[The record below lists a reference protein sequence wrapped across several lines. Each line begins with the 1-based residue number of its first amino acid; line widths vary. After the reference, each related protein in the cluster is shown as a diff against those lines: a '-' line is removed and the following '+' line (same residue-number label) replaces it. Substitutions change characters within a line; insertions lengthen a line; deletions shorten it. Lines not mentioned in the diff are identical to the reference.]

1 MASKGESGRI
11 AWICMFLA
19 EVCFGFY
26 WIITQSVRWNA
37 IYTYPYNNRLSL
49 RYEENLPDVDIFV
62 CTADPL
68 MEPPTMRF
76 NVEPTSPA
84 SYFQHDA
91 SNLDD
96 DVFAQEWSNT
106 KKLYEDMKSRIEASI
121 ENGSIPNEIKAQHKG
136 FSEWNTKVTKQDH
149 HSIVQILIDGRDH
162 NMVDMD
168 GIRLP
173 TLVYMS
179 REKKPNWPH
188 NFKAGSMNSLI
199 RVSSQ
204 ISNAPIIL
212 NLDCDMYSNDPD
224 AIRESLCFFMDEN
237 QGHKIAYV
245 QYPQRYNN
253 ATKNDI
259 YGNIARVT
267 HEIELAG
274 LGGYGAAL
282 YCGTGCFHRRESL
295 CGRKFSE
302 DQTFDWNNKLQEKA
316 TYKTVEELEEASKVV
331 ANCSYEE
338 GTQWGKQMG
347 LLYGFPVEDI
357 ITGLTIQCRGW
368 KSIYYNP
375 SKPAFLGVAPTILD
389 VALVQHKRW
398 SEGMFQIFISKY
410 CPFIYGHG
418 KIKLGAQMGYCIY
431 LLWAPLSVPTL
442 TYVLVTSLSLLHG
455 ISLFPE
461 VSSLWFLPFAYVFI
475 AKFAYSLA
483 ELISCG
489 DTPKSWW
496 NLQRMLLIRRT
507 TSYFFAFIDAV
518 IKQLGFSQTA
528 FALTTKVVDDDVQR
542 RYEQEMM
549 EFGNSS
555 AMFTIT
561 ATLALLNLISFIW
574 GMKKLVMDATTLEG
588 VGNVILCGLIV
599 IVNVPVYEALF
610 FRSDKGRFPSSV
622 MFRSVVLVSIAST
635 VTAAAAAA
643 TAKAGNGVLV
653 GSCKSTKGIAV
664 AVLDT
669 NAIIQ
674 GGDKLNH
681 SADRFI
687 SIPEVLSEIRDPNS
701 RRSLSFLPFTVDT
714 MEPFPDYLKK
724 VISFARATGDL
735 HTLSDV
741 DLKLIALTYT
751 LEAQF
756 HGTQHLRDCPPLIH
770 MVNVKRLPEKDLP
783 GWGANVPNLKEWEAI
798 EHALDNGAN
807 TNSRILPLKDL
818 SLNVIPLD
826 QQSGRDGSVVIGD
839 GFSKPQK
846 YLPQKKE
853 VKIEGKKM
861 VADGIDAS

>member
-1 MASKGESGRI
+1 MGKQTLHLPLFETKEAKGKTIYKLFASTIFVGILLIWLYRLINMPSKGESGRL

-19 EVCFGFY
+19 EICFGFY
-26 WIITQSVRWNA
+26 WIITQSVRWNV
-37 IYTYPYNNRLSL
+37 IYTYPYKNRLSL

-62 CTADPL
+62 CTADPI
-68 MEPPTMRF
+68 MEPPTMVINTILSVMPYNYPTQKLSIYLSDDGGSQYTFYALLEASQFSKYWIPFCKRF
-76 NVEPTSPA
+76 NVEPRSPA
-84 SYFQHDA
+84 AYFQHDA
-91 SNLDD
+91 SNLNDK
-96 DVFAQEWSNT
+96 VFAQEWFNI

-168 GIRLP
+168 GNRLP

-179 REKKPNWPH
+179 REKKPNLPH

-237 QGHKIAYV
+237 QGHKVAYV

-282 YCGTGCFHRRESL
+282 YCGTGCLHRRESL

-302 DQTFDWNNKLQEKA
+302 DQTFEWNNKLQEKS

-368 KSIYYNP
+368 KSIYYKP

-398 SEGMFQIFISKY
+398 SEGMLQIFISKY

-455 ISLFPE
+455 IPLFPE
-461 VSSLWFLPFAYVFI
+461 V
-475 AKFAYSLA
+475 
-483 ELISCG
+483 
-489 DTPKSWW
+489 
-496 NLQRMLLIRRT
+496 N
-507 TSYFFAFIDAV
+507 
-518 IKQLGFSQTA
+518 QLT
-528 FALTTKVVDDDVQR
+528 
-542 RYEQEMM
+542 
-549 EFGNSS
+549 
-555 AMFTIT
+555 
-561 ATLALLNLISFIW
+561 
-574 GMKKLVMDATTLEG
+574 
-588 VGNVILCGLIV
+588 
-599 IVNVPVYEALF
+599 
-610 FRSDKGRFPSSV
+610 
-622 MFRSVVLVSIAST
+622 
-635 VTAAAAAA
+635 
-643 TAKAGNGVLV
+643 
-653 GSCKSTKGIAV
+653 
-664 AVLDT
+664 
-669 NAIIQ
+669 
-674 GGDKLNH
+674 
-681 SADRFI
+681 
-687 SIPEVLSEIRDPNS
+687 
-701 RRSLSFLPFTVDT
+701 
-714 MEPFPDYLKK
+714 
-724 VISFARATGDL
+724 
-735 HTLSDV
+735 
-741 DLKLIALTYT
+741 
-751 LEAQF
+751 
-756 HGTQHLRDCPPLIH
+756 
-770 MVNVKRLPEKDLP
+770 
-783 GWGANVPNLKEWEAI
+783 
-798 EHALDNGAN
+798 
-807 TNSRILPLKDL
+807 
-818 SLNVIPLD
+818 
-826 QQSGRDGSVVIGD
+826 
-839 GFSKPQK
+839 
-846 YLPQKKE
+846 
-853 VKIEGKKM
+853 
-861 VADGIDAS
+861 

>member
-1 MASKGESGRI
+1 MGEQTLHLPLFETKEAKGKTIYKLFASTIFVGICLIWLYRLINMPSKGESGRL

-19 EVCFGFY
+19 ELCFGFY
-26 WIITQSVRWNA
+26 WIITQSVRWNV
-37 IYTYPYNNRLSL
+37 IYTYPYKNRLSL

-62 CTADPL
+62 CTADPI
-68 MEPPTMRF
+68 MEPPTMVINTILSAMSYNYPTQKLSVYLSDDGGSQYTFYALLEASQFSKYWIPFCKRF
-76 NVEPTSPA
+76 NVEPRSPA
-84 SYFQHDA
+84 AYFQHDA
-91 SNLDD
+91 SNLNDK
-96 DVFAQEWSNT
+96 VFAQEWFNI

-168 GIRLP
+168 GNRLP

-224 AIRESLCFFMDEN
+224 AIRESLCFFMDEK
-237 QGHKIAYV
+237 QGYKVAYV

-259 YGNIARVT
+259 YGNVARVT

-274 LGGYGAAL
+274 MGGYGAAL
-282 YCGTGCFHRRESL
+282 YCGTGCLHRRESL
-295 CGRKFSE
+295 CGRIFSE
-302 DQTFDWNNKLQEKA
+302 DQTFEWNNKLQEKS

-368 KSIYYNP
+368 KSIYYKP

-461 VSSLWFLPFAYVFI
+461 MSSLWFLPFAYVFI

-483 ELISCG
+483 ESISCG

-528 FALTTKVVDDDVQR
+528 FTLTTKVVDDNVQR

-561 ATLALLNLISFIW
+561 ATLALLNLVSFIW
-574 GMKKLVMDATTLEG
+574 GMKKLIMAATLQE
-588 VGNVILCGLIV
+588 VGNVVSHVILCGLIV

-610 FRSDKGRFPSSV
+610 LRSDKGSFPSSV
-622 MFRSVVLVSIAST
+622 LFRSVVLVSIA
-635 VTAAAAAA
+635 
-643 TAKAGNGVLV
+643 
-653 GSCKSTKGIAV
+653 CM
-664 AVLDT
+664 
-669 NAIIQ
+669 
-674 GGDKLNH
+674 
-681 SADRFI
+681 
-687 SIPEVLSEIRDPNS
+687 
-701 RRSLSFLPFTVDT
+701 LPIF
-714 MEPFPDYLKK
+714 
-724 VISFARATGDL
+724 
-735 HTLSDV
+735 
-741 DLKLIALTYT
+741 
-751 LEAQF
+751 
-756 HGTQHLRDCPPLIH
+756 
-770 MVNVKRLPEKDLP
+770 
-783 GWGANVPNLKEWEAI
+783 
-798 EHALDNGAN
+798 
-807 TNSRILPLKDL
+807 
-818 SLNVIPLD
+818 
-826 QQSGRDGSVVIGD
+826 
-839 GFSKPQK
+839 
-846 YLPQKKE
+846 
-853 VKIEGKKM
+853 
-861 VADGIDAS
+861 

>member
-1 MASKGESGRI
+1 
-11 AWICMFLA
+11 
-19 EVCFGFY
+19 
-26 WIITQSVRWNA
+26 
-37 IYTYPYNNRLSL
+37 
-49 RYEENLPDVDIFV
+49 
-62 CTADPL
+62 
-68 MEPPTMRF
+68 
-76 NVEPTSPA
+76 
-84 SYFQHDA
+84 
-91 SNLDD
+91 
-96 DVFAQEWSNT
+96 
-106 KKLYEDMKSRIEASI
+106 RIEASI
-121 ENGSIPNEIKAQHKG
+121 ENDSIPNEIKAQHKG

-168 GIRLP
+168 GNRLP

-224 AIRESLCFFMDEN
+224 AIRESLCFFMDEK
-237 QGHKIAYV
+237 QGYKVAYV

-274 LGGYGAAL
+274 MGGYGAAL
-282 YCGTGCFHRRESL
+282 YCGTGCLHRRESL
-295 CGRKFSE
+295 CGRIFSE
-302 DQTFDWNNKLQEKA
+302 DQTFEWNNKLQEKS

-368 KSIYYNP
+368 KSIYYKP
-375 SKPAFLGVAPTILD
+375 SKPAFLGIAPTILD

-483 ELISCG
+483 ESISCG

-528 FALTTKVVDDDVQR
+528 FALTTKVVDEDVQR

-574 GMKKLVMDATTLEG
+574 GMKKLVMAATTLEG

-610 FRSDKGRFPSSV
+610 FRSDKGRFPSTV
-622 MFRSVVLVSIAST
+622 MFRSVVLVSIA
-635 VTAAAAAA
+635 
-643 TAKAGNGVLV
+643 
-653 GSCKSTKGIAV
+653 CM
-664 AVLDT
+664 
-669 NAIIQ
+669 
-674 GGDKLNH
+674 
-681 SADRFI
+681 
-687 SIPEVLSEIRDPNS
+687 
-701 RRSLSFLPFTVDT
+701 LPIF
-714 MEPFPDYLKK
+714 
-724 VISFARATGDL
+724 
-735 HTLSDV
+735 
-741 DLKLIALTYT
+741 
-751 LEAQF
+751 
-756 HGTQHLRDCPPLIH
+756 
-770 MVNVKRLPEKDLP
+770 
-783 GWGANVPNLKEWEAI
+783 
-798 EHALDNGAN
+798 
-807 TNSRILPLKDL
+807 
-818 SLNVIPLD
+818 
-826 QQSGRDGSVVIGD
+826 
-839 GFSKPQK
+839 
-846 YLPQKKE
+846 
-853 VKIEGKKM
+853 
-861 VADGIDAS
+861 